1 MGARVQ
7 GPAAVVLA
15 LAAVLAVVL
24 GGLPGTVWVAVP
36 KAGAQPSGGP
46 TTTATTTPGRAGDSG
61 GAGSTDAELAI
72 IMDASSSMLEPD
84 EGGTRLDV
92 AKRAATDLVD
102 SLPETSRVG
111 MLAYGTQV
119 GDAPENHAPGCEDIR
134 TLAPV
139 GAVDKDRLRAEIAG
153 LEARGYTPIGNSL
166 RAAADMLS
174 PDASERSIVLVSDGI
189 DTCAPPPPCEVAAEL
204 ADEGVGLA
212 VHVVGFRA
220 DEATRAEL
228 ECIADT
234 TGGTYRQ
241 ADDAAAL
248 SESLQFLA
256 QRAIVSYET
265 TGTEF
270 EFADTPQDALYV
282 GQGLYQTTEE
292 AVIDG
297 LQNAPVRYIRV
308 AVPEGHRAWVSI
320 TPIPEID
327 LTDQG
332 GGQGISVRAEAVNDS
347 GEACRSDTDSGTAY
361 GGGFE
366 PPEAAVVQLGRT
378 VDRQDLP
385 ACDHSAWVVEAKF
398 AADSFAAE
406 IEEVRVEMSVQFEP
420 IPGNE
425 IGTWP
430 SGIAGGQP
438 DASPVTLTDAEPVIG
453 GNSFNN
459 ATAVTEGTFSD
470 SVVPGEFRFYR
481 FPVES
486 GQRPVVTGRVPPSV
500 RDGLD
505 SIRFK
510 LYGPMRHNIAGESMS
525 VFGDQK
531 ESTFSVD
538 RPILYR
544 NREANAGGRDR
555 ALAGEHYLAVS
566 MNVGSSGG
574 ALGVEQPFEFAI
586 SAEGEPAGGPDWV
599 PVNEPGPTPSSS
611 PIGMDDAAPDGE
623 VTGGDGDDDD
633 SSLVAAPDEDSVL
646 PGWLIPGGVGVVVLL
661 LVGIGLGLWIGRRG
675 RVK

>member
-72 IMDASSSMLEPD
+72 IMDASSSMLQPD

-92 AKRAATDLVD
+92 AKGAATDLVD
-102 SLPETSRVG
+102 SLPDTANVG

-153 LEARGYTPIGNSL
+153 LEARGYTPIGNAL
-166 RAAADMLS
+166 RAAADELS
-174 PDASERSIVLVSDGI
+174 PDASERSIVLISDGI

-228 ECIADT
+228 ECIAGA

-256 QRAIVSYET
+256 QRAIVGYET
-265 TGTEF
+265 AGTEF
-270 EFADTPQDALYV
+270 EFADSPAEALYV
-282 GQGLYQTTEE
+282 GRGLYRTTLQTST
-292 AVIDG
+292 G
-297 LQNAPVRYIRV
+297 LRPSDAPERYLRL
-308 AVPEGHRAWVSI
+308 AVPEGHRAIVAL
-320 TPIPEID
+320 TALPRID
-327 LTDQG
+327 LGQTT
-332 GGQGISVRAEAVNDS
+332 GGQSVNVRLAAQNES
-347 GEACRSDTDSGTAY
+347 GSDCSEDNAATQTT

-366 PPEAAVVQLGRT
+366 APESAVVEFADQEAG
-378 VDRQDLP
+378 D
-385 ACDHSAWVVEAKF
+385 ACDAAGWVLAAQVHSAGRG
-398 AADSFAAE
+398 DS
-406 IEEVRVEMSVQFEP
+406 EEVEVEMSVQFEP
-420 IPGNE
+420 LPGNE

-430 SGIAGGQP
+430 EGHPGSAPDPAPVDLADPQP
-438 DASPVTLTDAEPVIG
+438 VVG
-453 GNSFNN
+453 GNSFTG
-459 ATAVTEGTFSD
+459 AAPVSEGSFSD
-470 SVVPGEFRFYR
+470 AIVPGEFRYYR
-481 FPVES
+481 FPVEW
-486 GQRPVVTGRVPPSV
+486 GQRPVVTVRTGSSV
-500 RDGLD
+500 TESSDMV
-505 SIRFK
+505 SSS
-510 LYGPMRHNIAGESMS
+510 LYGPVRHDLAGGTESFHDEPGELTIAA
-525 VFGDQK
+525 
-531 ESTFSVD
+531 D
-538 RPILYR
+538 RPINYR
-544 NREANAGGRDR
+544 NRDANVAG
-555 ALAGEHYLAVS
+555 ASAAIAGEHYVAVS
-566 MNVGSSGG
+566 MNVSGTG
-574 ALGVEQPFEFAI
+574 ALGVEQPFEI
-586 SAEGEPAGGPDWV
+586 GVRLDGSPGSGPEWE

-611 PIGMDDAAPDGE
+611 PIGTGDAAPDGE

-633 SSLVAAPDEDSVL
+633 PSLVAAPDEDSVL
-646 PGWLIPGGVGVVVLL
+646 PGWALPAGIGVVLL
-661 LVGIGLGLWIGRRG
+661 VLAGLGLWFFSRDRS
-675 RVK
+675 R